1 MRQLTLD
8 VRTEAESSL
17 DNFVVGANA
26 QLLERLR
33 ALACDPASAALY
45 LWGPAH
51 SGRSHLLR
59 ATAAAARAAGHD
71 VAHIEAA
78 AVGGE
83 LPRPAGGLLA
93 IDDVDVLGEAG
104 QVALFRAFNDMAG
117 ARMRLLASG
126 PCAPRHLALRED
138 LRTRLGGALVFELHP
153 LGEED
158 AARSV
163 ERHATARGLRL
174 APEIVPYLLRRGRRD
189 LSFLLAALD
198 ALDELSLTRQRPI
211 TLAMVR
217 ELLDGV
223 PNRDPAPQRPCPP
236 DRPDPK
242 QASDPDTP

>member
-8 VRTEAESSL
+8 VRAEPEPSL

-26 QLLERLR
+26 QVLERLR

-45 LWGPAH
+45 LWGPQH
-51 SGRSHLLR
+51 GGRSHLLR
-59 ATAAAARAAGHD
+59 STVAAARAAGQE
-71 VAHIEAA
+71 AMYLEAA
-78 AVGGE
+78 AVGTE
-83 LPRPAGGLLA
+83 LPLAPGGLLA

-117 ARMRLLASG
+117 ARIRLLASG

-138 LRTRLGGALVFELHP
+138 LRTRLGAALVFELHP

-158 AARSV
+158 AARSM
-163 ERHATARGLRL
+163 ERHAAARGLRL

-189 LSFLLAALD
+189 LPFLMAALD

-211 TLAMVR
+211 TLAMAR
-217 ELLDGV
+217 ELFDSQ
-223 PNRDPAPQRPCPP
+223 PDREATPKRSCPP
-236 DRPDPK
+236 AALDPK
-242 QASDPDTP
+242 PPSDPDIP